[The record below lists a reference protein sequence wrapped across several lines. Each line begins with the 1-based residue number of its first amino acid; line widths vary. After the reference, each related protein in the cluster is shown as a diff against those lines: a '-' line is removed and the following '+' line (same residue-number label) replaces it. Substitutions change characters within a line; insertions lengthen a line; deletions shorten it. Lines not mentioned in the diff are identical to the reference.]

1 MNKTPKKSVARSASR
16 LGAVQALYQ
25 MDIAQTDL
33 SDILAEFQAH
43 RLGREIE
50 GEQFVEADQAF
61 FTDIVTGV
69 VRSQRQLDPAID
81 NVLAD
86 SWTLARLDS
95 TLRAILRAAAFE
107 MMERKDVPPRV
118 IINEYVDVA
127 HAFFENDEPGFV
139 NGALDRLARSVR
151 GAELDHG
158 KTA

>member
-1 MNKTPKKSVARSASR
+1 MTKTPKKSVARSASR

-43 RLGREIE
+43 RLGGEIE
-50 GEQFVEADQAF
+50 GEQFAEADAAF

-69 VRSQRQLDPAID
+69 VRSQRKLDPAID

-107 MMERKDVPPRV
+107 LMERKDVPPRV

-127 HAFFENDEPGFV
+127 HAFFEKDEPGFV

-151 GAELDHG
+151 GTELDHG